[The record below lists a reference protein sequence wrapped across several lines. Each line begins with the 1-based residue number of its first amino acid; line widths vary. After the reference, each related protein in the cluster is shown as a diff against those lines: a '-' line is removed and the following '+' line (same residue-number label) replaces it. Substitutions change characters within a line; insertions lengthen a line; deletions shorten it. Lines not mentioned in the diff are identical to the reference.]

1 MSSKRK
7 YSKRSNVEWYDVSR
21 GEALKH
27 GMKDVVSGLYWN
39 ENEGKWCV
47 NKSKKRMVENG
58 EVVMFDFSYCGLDD
72 LKKKFGNKIYEKVG
86 MFLTRQYQMQLFK
99 SEVMEWKYV
108 YWSYSELEV
117 FLGYKCEEVLKVMVE
132 LGLIE
137 IKMESLKYDKSK
149 VTRIIRMNK
158 KFVEREGDVYKKSFV
173 KDSGFEKVMKKFY
186 EKRGVNSKGV
196 IKGIE
201 DTLENTKIEVND
213 LFGLFDKVWKDK
225 LKKDLSCLENEYAG
239 KRDKKDAQKRLDD
252 KDAVKI
258 RYDRYLER
266 YYNGIVDLQSME
278 NGGEKTSLFGV
289 KVQAFGKR
297 VSHVYSNMPKQ
308 MRKQLTID
316 GEAVVEIDIK
326 SSQPSFLYVLIKKWF
341 ESKYNE
347 GFKADAN
354 QEIIDRTLSMPL
366 SYKDRFDI
374 VRGASNLD
382 VYVYM
387 SFKMYGIDWKR
398 THPNARTEMKTLFYK
413 LIFGNPKNSLKG
425 KSREELISFFFGYD
439 MSEFIKSLALTDLG
453 LDLKQK
459 HKNLSAL
466 LQREE
471 AAFMADVM
479 TEMYNNGVKFIPI
492 YDSLV
497 VKASDEERARLI
509 FNNVIRSHKLNGI
522 LSIS

>member
-1 MSSKRK
+1 MSIKRK
-7 YSKRSNVEWYDVSR
+7 YNRRCNVEWYDESK

-39 ENEGKWCV
+39 ENEGRWCV
-47 NKSKKRMVENG
+47 NKSRKKMVENG
-58 EVVMFDFSYCGLDD
+58 EVVMFDFGFCGLDD

-99 SEVMEWKYV
+99 SELMEWKYV
-108 YWSYSELEV
+108 YWSYNELEV
-117 FLGYKCEEVLKVMVE
+117 FLGYKCEEVLEKMLE

-137 IKMESLKYDKSK
+137 IKMEASKYDKSK
-149 VTRIIRMNK
+149 VTRVIRMNK

-173 KDSGFEKVMKKFY
+173 KDPGFEKVMKKFY
-186 EKRGVNSKGV
+186 GKKAVGSKGV
-196 IKGIE
+196 LKGIE
-201 DTLENTKIEVND
+201 DTLESTKIDVVD
-213 LFGLFDKVWKDK
+213 LDGLFKRIWLDKMN
-225 LKKDLSCLENEYAG
+225 KDLSCLDNEYAG

-252 KDAVKI
+252 KAAVKI

-278 NGGEKTSLFGV
+278 SGGEKTSLFGV
-289 KVQAFGKR
+289 NVQKFGNR
-297 VSHVYSNMPKQ
+297 VSHVYSNMPKK

-316 GEAVVEIDIK
+316 GEEVVEIDIK
-326 SSQPSFLYVLIKKWF
+326 SSQPSFLYVLIEKWF
-341 ESKYNE
+341 ESKFNE
-347 GFKADAN
+347 DFKADAN
-354 QEIIDRTLSMPL
+354 QEIIDEKLSLPS
-366 SYKDRFDI
+366 SYKDRFKI
-374 VRGASNLD
+374 VKGRSNLD

-387 SFKMYGIDWKR
+387 AFKMYGINWKK

-413 LIFGNPKNSLKG
+413 LIFGNPKNPIKG
-425 KSREELISFFFGYD
+425 KSREELICFFFGND

-453 LDLKQK
+453 LDLNKK

-471 AAFMADVM
+471 AAFMEDVM
-479 TEMYNNGVKFIPI
+479 TEMHENGVKFIPI

-497 VKASDEERARLI
+497 VKVSDLENARLI

-522 LSIS
+522 LTIK